1 MDPTQTFIYSST
13 IVLGDIT
20 VISKRDYEM
29 RTKKTAVVLLDII
42 RGVGLRNLRVGV
54 RRLVV
59 SLLARF
65 AIMTRVFD
73 VQNSV
78 GVGEDKQ
85 GPEA

>member
-1 MDPTQTFIYSST
+1 
-13 IVLGDIT
+13 
-20 VISKRDYEM
+20 M

-78 GVGEDKQ
+78 GVGENKQ